1 MFAKSLIPKG
11 FQCNL
16 CLHETFLSLQED
28 VGYLCYPI
36 KIKKNI
42 GVGFRRGRFLLQLV
56 LLQTFLGAK
65 KSFSFLI
72 FYLCLGSMEVKD
84 IYHQLVLTMSYYYV
98 LAIVIYSYRQ
108 FIYSAKPLQGLYVY
122 LKLNQI
128 CLSFISKNLQFCRA
142 Y

>member
-1 MFAKSLIPKG
+1 MYEFFVGCVYESNSRVILVPKLPNQNKKEYWRW
-11 FQCNL
+11 FQRRVFF
-16 CLHETFLSLQED
+16 CLGWCF
-28 VGYLCYPI
+28 
-36 KIKKNI
+36 
-42 GVGFRRGRFLLQLV
+42 FRP
-56 LLQTFLGAK
+56 FLGAK

-84 IYHQLVLTMSYYYV
+84 IYHQLVLTMFYYYV

-108 FIYSAKPLQGLYVY
+108 FIYSAKLLQGLYVY